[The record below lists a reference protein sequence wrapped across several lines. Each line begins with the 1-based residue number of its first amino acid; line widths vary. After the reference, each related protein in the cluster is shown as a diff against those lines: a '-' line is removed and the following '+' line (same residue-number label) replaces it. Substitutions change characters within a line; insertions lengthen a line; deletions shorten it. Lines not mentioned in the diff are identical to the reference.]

1 MKKTVL
7 ACLIPV
13 AILAAC
19 GDSDSPPLDQD
30 NPAPIDQG
38 HPSLNFTDPSVSYDL
53 NNYTQKTMIPLPQQD
68 QNNPQNLLGD
78 EASGIAFDTDTKK
91 DLYVIGD
98 GATAVVHTDLNGK
111 VLDSMALNPGDFED
125 TEGITYVGGGKMV
138 MVEERL
144 RQIDLFTYV
153 PGGTLS
159 RGQVQSIKTGT
170 TVGNI
175 GIEGVS
181 NDPMTGGFFGA
192 RQTQPESIF
201 LFKTD
206 PDFKTA
212 TDSAGVPMTASTDNP
227 TPLFPNEDKVTG
239 LSDFNDVYALSNVL
253 QASALDYGDFLIT
266 SAPDGKVEK
275 LDRQGHVKSFLN
287 MDPKGQNE
295 GVTMGNDGTIY
306 LAGEQAA
313 GPSKPGITIFTP
325 TTNASNV
332 GVGSNL
338 FLTFDQAAAAG
349 SGKITLSNGSD
360 TRVIDVSDS
369 TQVTFEGNTVKIH
382 PKFYLQA
389 NTKYSITYPA
399 NTFQGMAAIQDQTA
413 LSFTTIGVSDATA
426 PSLDS
431 LAPANGAVNISG
443 NMDTMVF
450 SESVIAGT
458 GNIEISGG
466 SDSRQIDV
474 NDASQVQFNGTKM
487 IVTLKSNLQPNTK
500 YTVTLSMG
508 VVTDLY
514 GNPAPQVT
522 QTFTTGAGG
531 NQAPS
536 VMITEV
542 NSNALGPLPT
552 DSPTKPSKQDFFEL
566 YNYGSNPVDLT
577 GWVWGDNHASATDLN
592 NTAPFPA
599 GMVIQPGERIVAMPG
614 IPGVQDKA
622 FFKSWN
628 VAPNVQVVAME
639 NLNNDPA
646 NLIGLGGGD
655 AVIVY
660 DASGK
665 VAAALNYGPALSV
678 AQDDGSTVTIPSVP
692 GSDPTLI
699 PAGNHAGSVFPGT
712 GTKATDGHS
721 AVWVPTSGTT
731 NPIYQSAAVGDSIDS
746 YAEPADASGGSV
758 GSPGK

>member
-1 MKKTVL
+1 MKKTIL
-7 ACLIPV
+7 ATLIPV

-19 GDSDSPPLDQD
+19 GDSDSPDQGQ
-30 NPAPIDQG
+30 PAVSDQG
-38 HPSLNFTDPSVSYDL
+38 HPALSFTDPSVTYDL

-68 QNNPQNLLGD
+68 PNNPQNLLGD
-78 EASGIAFDTDTKK
+78 EASGIAFNTDTKN

-98 GATAVVHTDLNGK
+98 GATAVVRTDLNGK
-111 VLDSMALNPGDFED
+111 VVDSMALNPGDFED

-144 RQIDLFTYV
+144 RQIDLFTYI
-153 PGGTLS
+153 PGSTLS

-175 GIEGVS
+175 GIEGIS
-181 NDPMTGGFFGA
+181 RDALTGGFFGA
-192 RQTQPESIF
+192 RQIQPESIF

-206 PDFKTA
+206 ADFTTA
-212 TDSAGVPMTASTDNP
+212 TDSAGVPMTASTVNP

-253 QASALDYGDFLIT
+253 QATAPDYGDFLIT

-338 FLTFDQAAAAG
+338 FLTFGQAAAAG

-360 TRVIDVSDS
+360 TRQIDVSDS
-369 TQVTFEGNTVKIH
+369 TQVTFAGNTAKIH

-399 NTFQGMAAIQDQTA
+399 NTFNGMPAVQDQTT
-413 LSFTTIGVSDATA
+413 LSFTTIGISDTTA
-426 PSLDS
+426 PSLDTT
-431 LAPANGAVNISG
+431 APANDAVNING

-458 GNIEISGG
+458 GNIVISGG

-487 IVTLKSNLQPNTK
+487 ILTLKANLQPNTK
-500 YTVTLSMG
+500 YTVTLSKG

-531 NQAPS
+531 DQAPS
-536 VMITEV
+536 IMITEV

-552 DSPTKPSKQDFFEL
+552 DTPTRPSKQDFFEL

-577 GWVWGDNHASATDLN
+577 GW
-592 NTAPFPA
+592 
-599 GMVIQPGERIVAMPG
+599 
-614 IPGVQDKA
+614 
-622 FFKSWN
+622 
-628 VAPNVQVVAME
+628 
-639 NLNNDPA
+639 
-646 NLIGLGGGD
+646 GLG
-655 AVIVY
+655 
-660 DASGK
+660 
-665 VAAALNYGPALSV
+665 
-678 AQDDGSTVTIPSVP
+678 
-692 GSDPTLI
+692 
-699 PAGNHAGSVFPGT
+699 
-712 GTKATDGHS
+712 
-721 AVWVPTSGTT
+721 
-731 NPIYQSAAVGDSIDS
+731 
-746 YAEPADASGGSV
+746 
-758 GSPGK
+758 

>member
-1 MKKTVL
+1 MKKTVI
-7 ACLIPV
+7 ASLIPA

-19 GDSDSPPLDQD
+19 GGSISPALYQGG
-30 NPAPIDQG
+30 AQG
-38 HPSLNFTDPSVSYDL
+38 HPILSFVDPSATYDL

-125 TEGITYVGGGKMV
+125 TEGITYIGGGKMV
-138 MVEERL
+138 LVEERL

-159 RGQVQSIKTGT
+159 RGQVRSIKTGT

-181 NDPMTGGFFGA
+181 YDAMTGGFFGA

-206 PDFKTA
+206 PGFTTA
-212 TDSAGVPMTASTDNP
+212 TDSAGQPMTANTDNP

-253 QASALDYGDFLIT
+253 QASAPDYGDFLIT

-275 LDRQGHVKSFLN
+275 LDRQGHIKSFLN

-338 FLTFDQAAAAG
+338 FLTFDKAAAAG

-360 TRVIDVSDS
+360 TREIDVSDP
-369 TQVTFEGNTVKIH
+369 TQITFEGNTVKIH
-382 PKFYLQA
+382 PKYYLQA
-389 NTKYSITYPA
+389 KTTYSITYPA
-399 NTFQGMAAIQDQTA
+399 NTFKGMAAVKDQTA
-413 LSFTTIGVSDATA
+413 LSFATIGVSDTTA

-431 LAPANGAVNISG
+431 MSPANGAVGISG

-450 SESVIAGT
+450 NESVIAGT

-474 NDASQVQFNGTKM
+474 NDASQVRFNGTKM
-487 IVTLKSNLQPNTK
+487 LVTLKSNLQLNTK
-500 YTVTLSMG
+500 YTVTLSKG

-531 NQAPS
+531 NQMPS
-536 VMITEV
+536 IMITEV

-552 DSPTKPSKQDFFEL
+552 DNPTKPSKQDFFEL

-599 GMVIQPGERIVAMPG
+599 GTVIQPGERIITMPG
-614 IPGVQDKA
+614 IPGVNDKA
-622 FFKSWN
+622 FYKSWN
-628 VAPNVQVVAME
+628 VAPDVQVLAME
-639 NLNNDPA
+639 NMNNDPA

-678 AQDDGSTVTIPSVP
+678 AQGDGSTVTIPSVP

-699 PAGNHAGSVFPGT
+699 KAANHAGSVFPGT

-721 AVWVPTSGTT
+721 AVWVPTSGTA
-731 NPIYQSAAVGDSIDS
+731 NPIYQSAAVGDTISS
-746 YAEPADASGGSV
+746 YAEPGDASGGSV

>member
-7 ACLIPV
+7 ASLIPV
-13 AILAAC
+13 VLLAAC
-19 GDSDSPPLDQD
+19 GDSNSPALTLDQSR
-30 NPAPIDQG
+30 PAL
-38 HPSLNFTDPSVSYDL
+38 SFTDPSASYDL
-53 NNYTQKTMIPLPQQD
+53 NNYTQKTMVPLPQQD
-68 QNNPQNLLGD
+68 QTNPQNLLGD
-78 EASGIAFDTDTKK
+78 EASGIAFNTDTKK

-98 GATAVVHTDLNGK
+98 GATSVVHTDLAGK

-125 TEGITYVGGGKMV
+125 TEGITYIGGGKMV
-138 MVEERL
+138 LVEERL
-144 RQIDLFTYV
+144 RQIDLFTYA
-153 PGGTLS
+153 PGTTLS
-159 RGQVQSIKTGT
+159 RGQVKSIKTGT

-175 GIEGVS
+175 GIEGIS
-181 NDPMTGGFFGA
+181 NDALTGGLFGA
-192 RQTQPESIF
+192 RQIQPESIF

-206 PDFKTA
+206 AGFTTA

-227 TPLFPNEDKVTG
+227 TPLFANEDKITG

-253 QASALDYGDFLIT
+253 QASAPDYGDFLIT

-275 LDRQGHVKSFLN
+275 LDRTGHVKSFLN

-295 GVTMGNDGTIY
+295 GVTMGSDGTIY

-325 TTNASNV
+325 TTNSTNV

-338 FLTFDQAAAAG
+338 FLTFDKAAAAG
-349 SGKITLSNGSD
+349 SGKITLSNGTD
-360 TRVIDVSDS
+360 IRQIDVSDA
-369 TQVTFEGNTVKIH
+369 TQVTFTGNTVKIH

-389 NTKYSITYPA
+389 NTKYSITYPV
-399 NTFQGMAAIQDQTA
+399 NTIKGMDAVQDQTA
-413 LSFTTIGVSDATA
+413 LSFSTIGVADATA

-431 LAPANGAVNISG
+431 TAPANGAVNING
-443 NMDTMVF
+443 DMDTMVF

-458 GNIEISGG
+458 GNIDISGG

-474 NDASQVQFNGTKM
+474 NDVSQVQFSGTKM
-487 IVTLKSNLQPNTK
+487 VVTLKSALQPNTK
-500 YTVTLSMG
+500 YTVTVSKG

-542 NSNALGPLPT
+542 SSNALGPLPT
-552 DSPTKPSKQDFFEL
+552 DNPTKPSKQDFFEL
-566 YNYGSNPVDLT
+566 YNYGSTPVDLT

-599 GMVIQPGERIVAMPG
+599 GTIVQPGERIIALPG
-614 IPGVQDKA
+614 IPGVYDKA
-622 FFKSWN
+622 FYKSWN
-628 VAPNVQVVAME
+628 VAPSVQVLAME
-639 NLNNDPA
+639 NMNNDAA

-655 AVIVY
+655 AVVVY

-678 AQDDGSTVTIPSVP
+678 TQGDGSIVTIPSVP

-721 AVWVPTSGTT
+721 AVWVPASGTA
-731 NPIYQSAAVGDSIDS
+731 NPTYQSATVGDTIGS
-746 YAEPADASGGSV
+746 YAEPADTSGASV